1 MPMQPVLI
9 TTWPF
14 GGPANEAAWPILAA
28 GGPAL
33 DATIAGATYC
43 EADETVD
50 NVGFGGLPDASG
62 RVSLDACVMDHRGRC
77 GGVACV
83 RRVLHVAQV
92 ARRVME
98 RTKHVLLVGPDAD
111 RFAIEQGFPEQD
123 LLSPAAAARYQEW
136 LAANP
141 KPPPGGHD
149 TITLLGLDRAGHLA
163 GTCSTSGTAWKLP
176 GRVGDSPIVGAG
188 LYVDGKV
195 GAAGATGVG
204 EELVRV
210 CGSFAVVENMRRGME
225 PVDAI
230 RDVLKRIVDRRGD
243 AETDV
248 SLIALRS
255 DGAYAGMSI
264 RRQTRFFYALRRE
277 SGGEVIEAPVLID

>member
-1 MPMQPVLI
+1 MPSPVLI
-9 TTWPF
+9 TTWTF

-33 DATIAGATYC
+33 DATIAGATHC
-43 EADETVD
+43 EADASVD
-50 NVGFGGLPDASG
+50 NVGYGGLPDASG

-83 RRVLHVAQV
+83 RRVLHVAQL

-98 RTKHVLLVGPDAD
+98 RSGHVLLAGDDAD
-111 RFAIEQGFPEQD
+111 RFALAHGFPEQN
-123 LLSPAAAARYQEW
+123 LLAPAAAVRYREW

-141 KPPPGGHD
+141 KPAAAGHD
-149 TITLLGLDRAGHLA
+149 TITLLGLDRAGRLA
-163 GTCSTSGTAWKLP
+163 GTCSTSGVAWKLP
-176 GRVGDSPIVGAG
+176 GRVGDSPIIGAG

-204 EELVRV
+204 EEVIRV

-225 PVDAI
+225 PINAI

-243 AETDV
+243 ADTDV
-248 SLIALRS
+248 SLIALRA

-264 RRQTRFFYALRRE
+264 RKQTKFFYALRRE
-277 SGGEVIEAPVLID
+277 SDGEVVEAPTLL